1 MEVVVVPWVSREKNQ
16 NQDNNFYPQKEPP
29 NPNCLFLWIFSFQLS
44 RALQLLSIKGFFH
57 DWGEQAGTCAG
68 ETPLEELTGLQ

>member
-44 RALQLLSIKGFFH
+44 RAL
-57 DWGEQAGTCAG
+57 
-68 ETPLEELTGLQ
+68 